1 MKKWRFYNYLL
12 AFILLSMLLSL
23 TLTVV
28 AVSTV
33 PVTGRGKQLFLL
45 LEIILGVVI
54 LLLPQWIARL
64 GHFELPEIL
73 YVLFLLF
80 IYGSVYL
87 GTVYQ
92 FYGRVPYWDK
102 ILHVGSAMLLGCLG
116 YALIGVFF
124 RGKQLTQLSPL
135 FMSIFAFTFGLSVG
149 VFWEFY
155 EFTFDGLLGL
165 DMQRFMVHGV
175 LLQGRAALMDTMGDL
190 IADALGTFAVAALGY
205 IGIRRDVHWLDKFMF
220 RKIPLKK

>member
-1 MKKWRFYNYLL
+1 VKKWRIYNYLL
-12 AFILLSMLLSL
+12 AFILISMILSL
-23 TLTVV
+23 TFSVV

-33 PVTGRGKQLFLL
+33 PATGRGKQLFLL
-45 LEIILGVVI
+45 VEIVLGIVI
-54 LLLPQWIARL
+54 LLLPQWIAKL
-64 GHFELPEIL
+64 GNFKLPEVL

-92 FYGRVPYWDK
+92 FYSRIPYWDK

-116 YALIGVFF
+116 YALIGVFV
-124 RGKQLTQLSPL
+124 RGEQLTHLSPL
-135 FMSIFAFTFGLSVG
+135 FMGIFAFTFGLSIG

-165 DMQRFMVHGV
+165 NMQRYMSHGV

-190 IADALGTFAVAALGY
+190 IADALGTFAVAAIGY
-205 IGIRRDVHWLDKFMF
+205 IGIKRDIHWLDKFMF
-220 RKIPLKK
+220 RKIAPKK